1 MRRHAA
7 AFEAFFGEVL
17 HALVRVPQEAA
28 QQAGVVNAIAVLVQE
43 EVHPP
48 FLSVQS
54 LVQPLER
61 VVHAVAIGVAELLDA
76 VPALFKD
83 AAKAI
88 AQQPVRA
95 VLCTGDVV

>member
-7 AFEAFFGEVL
+7 AFEGFFGEVL
-17 HALVRVPQEAA
+17 YALVRVPQEAA
-28 QQAGVVNAIAVLVQE
+28 QQAGVVDAVAVFVQKT
-43 EVHPP
+43 VPA

-61 VVHAVAIGVAELLDA
+61 VVPAVAIGVAELLDL

-88 AQQPVRA
+88 A
-95 VLCTGDVV
+95 